1 MVSKCS
7 EIQEYIDIVRGGEY
21 PSCSEQFA
29 LCDLIDRVF
38 ETEDLFLDTEQLG
51 AFLKLQKHFPYNLF
65 PWEKFVFTLHNCLYT
80 ADNFLRFPDVF
91 GLCGRGT
98 GKNGYIS
105 FESFANLTPASRVK
119 NYEIDIFATAEKQAK
134 TSFLDVYNIL
144 ESNKNWY
151 KKYFYW
157 NKEIIINLKT
167 KNSLQYNTSSPKT
180 KDGFRPGMLVFD
192 EFHAYENELL
202 TGVAEG
208 GLGKVPFPKKSIW
221 TTDGR
226 VRGGPLDIAKIR
238 ANDILFKGADDLGTL
253 PFVCKLPNIE
263 LVNNPVNWH
272 MACPSLRYF
281 PNLMNEMKKE
291 YANWCLNP
299 SPNHDFIVKRM
310 NIPPEQQEEDVTS
323 WENVLAT
330 NKEVPD
336 LTGCPCIAAID
347 YAKTTD
353 FVAAG
358 LLFKHSG
365 IYYWITH
372 TWVCK
377 KSADLYRIK
386 APLDDW
392 AAAGLLEFV
401 DDNEINPSIP
411 VNWILEKSAKYNIL
425 KIGLDSFRYT
435 LLSRAIKEAGLDKKL
450 LLTKNVTIMRWA
462 PVLISA
468 FATQSIRWGD
478 NPLMRWYTNN
488 VYTLTDKKGNTSFEK
503 KEPKSR
509 KTDGFFALLSAFCAS
524 EDLPDCGLG
533 SQYKSF
539 AVYSY

>member
-1 MVSKCS
+1 MASKCP
-7 EIQEYIDIVRGGEY
+7 EIQDYMDIVRGGEY
-21 PSCSEQFA
+21 PSCPEQFA
-29 LCDLIDRVF
+29 LCDLIDRTF

-51 AFLKLQKHFPYNLF
+51 AYLKLQKHFPYELF
-65 PWEKFVFTLHNCLYT
+65 PWEKFIFSLRNCLYT
-80 ADNFLRFPDVF
+80 SDGFLRFPDVL
-91 GLCGRGT
+91 GLSGRGT

-105 FESFANLTPASRVK
+105 FESFANLSPASKVK

-144 ESNKNWY
+144 ESDPKQY

-167 KNSLQYNTSSPKT
+167 RNFLQYNTSSPKT
-180 KDGFRPGMLVFD
+180 KDGYRPGMLVFD
-192 EFHAYENELL
+192 EYHAYENDLL

-226 VRGGPLDIAKIR
+226 VRGGPLDTAKIR
-238 ANDILFKGADDLGTL
+238 ANDILFKGAEDLGTL
-253 PFVCKLPNIE
+253 PFICKLPKIE
-263 LVNNPVNWH
+263 MVHEPKNWH
-272 MACPSLRYF
+272 MANPSLRYF

-291 YANWCLNP
+291 YANWLLNP

-310 NIPPEQQEEDVTS
+310 NIPPEQQDEDITA

-330 NKEVPD
+330 NKEIPD
-336 LTGCPCIAAID
+336 LTGCSCVAGID

-353 FVAAG
+353 FVSAG
-358 LLFKHSG
+358 LLFKYNG
-365 IYYWITH
+365 VYYWITH
-372 TWVCK
+372 TWVCR

-392 AAAGLLEFV
+392 AAAGWLEFV
-401 DDNEINPSIP
+401 DANEIAPSIP
-411 VNWILEKSAKYNIL
+411 VNWILEKSKKYKIL
-425 KIGLDSFRYT
+425 KIGLDNFRYT
-435 LLSRAIKEAGLDKKL
+435 LLARAIKEAGLDKIL
-450 LLTKNVTIMRWA
+450 LLTKSVTIMRWA
-462 PVLISA
+462 PVIISA
-468 FATQSIRWGD
+468 FANQNIVWGD

-488 VYTLTDKKGNTSFEK
+488 VYTITDKKGNISFEK

-509 KTDGFFALLSAFCAS
+509 KTDGFFALSSAFCAS
-524 EDLPDCGLG
+524 EDLPDSGLSG
-533 SQYKSF
+533 NYKSF